1 MPLTPVEN
9 VGQGGIITDVA
20 PYQLQP
26 NQWSGGINVAFR
38 DGSIKKINGFEEVLK
53 DCPIEPWHLGTYQQ
67 HNHAGRLERDGFYWI
82 VFGMREIW
90 VSHNEEWFN
99 ITRQDGDGNIV
110 TYGTLNGSDWD
121 VTQSGALL
129 IATNGVDVPQLWK
142 LDENNKVSVDQPMVN
157 MDSWV
162 NKNTPDGTYLNCQ
175 TVEGFKNHII
185 TTSIDVQYNDQPI
198 IEQQNRTVKWS
209 TQHGHYAE
217 PATWNVTDDKHD
229 AGEYELLDTQGP
241 IIDTLPMGE
250 LFMIY
255 KADSVY
261 MMSYV
266 GTPYIFSF
274 KTLDPQVGIIAK
286 GAAVEYPG
294 GHFFVS
300 HSDCYINN
308 GQTIMPILSGKVRG
322 EMFNNINGTF
332 YDRIFCV
339 ANLAVNEIWA
349 CFPTVSSDYCDKAM
363 VWNYKDNTFSFRDLP
378 RVTDIKSGVQKV
390 GDIVYSKDDPS
401 TITWESSDP
410 DPSVPLVPWGS
421 VTTMRWGAVS
431 YANVVA
437 NLVMAAPPI
446 DRGDPSNPD
455 LTGKIY
461 RDGIGQK
468 EDGRLMY
475 SYAERTGID
484 FGDPSSVKHLRAI
497 WPKITVKGGTEIDVY
512 TGWQMGTDEP
522 VSWEGPIRFNPDKQS
537 KVSVRTT
544 GKLLAMRFET
554 KADTNWSISGIELEY
569 EMAGSRGSRSHI

>member
-1 MPLTPVEN
+1 MPLTPIEN
-9 VGQGGIITDVA
+9 VGAGGIITDVE
-20 PYQLQP
+20 PYQLQG
-26 NQWSGGINVAFR
+26 NQWSGGNNVAFN
-38 DGSIKKINGFEEVLK
+38 DGSVKKVNGYGEVMK

-67 HNHAGRLERDGFYWI
+67 HDHSGRLERNGFYWI
-82 VFGMREIW
+82 VFGEKEIY
-90 VSHNEEWFN
+90 VNHNDIWYN
-99 ITRQDGDGNIV
+99 ITRQDADGNPV
-110 TYGTLNGSDWD
+110 YYGTLTGTDWD

-129 IATNGVDVPQLWK
+129 IATNGVDAPQLWK
-142 LDENNKVSVDQPMVN
+142 LDEDNKVSVDQPMVD

-162 NKNTPDGTYLNCQ
+162 NNNTPDGTYISCE

-185 TTSIDVQYNDQPI
+185 TTAIDVQYDGSALQ
-198 IEQQNRTVKWS
+198 ERQNRTVKWS
-209 TQHGHYAE
+209 TQHGHYKE
-217 PATWNVTDDKHD
+217 PATWDVTDETQD

-255 KADSVY
+255 KTDSVY

-266 GTPYIFSF
+266 GTPYIFAF

-286 GAAVEYPG
+286 GAAVEFPG

-300 HSDCYINN
+300 QNDCYVNN
-308 GQTIMPILSGKVRG
+308 GQSITPILTGKVRG

-339 ANLAVNEIWA
+339 ANLAYNEVWA
-349 CFPTVSSDYCDKAM
+349 CFPSVSSNYCDKAM

-378 RVTDIKSGVQKV
+378 RVTDIKSGIQRVSN
-390 GDIVYSKDDPS
+390 IIYSKDDPT

-421 VTTMRWGAVS
+421 LTTMRWGAVS

-437 NLVMAAPPI
+437 NLVMASPPAAREGVSPAVI
-446 DRGDPSNPD
+446 
-455 LTGKIY
+455 TGKLY

-468 EDGRLMY
+468 EDGKLMY
-475 SYAERTGID
+475 SYVERTGID
-484 FGDPSSVKHLRAI
+484 FGDPSSVKRLRAI
-497 WPKITVKGGTEIDVY
+497 WPKIMVKGDTEIDVY
-512 TGWQMGTDEP
+512 TGYQMGTDEP
-522 VSWEGPIRFNPDKQS
+522 VTWEGPVRFNPDNQS

-554 KADTNWSISGIELEY
+554 KADTTWSLSGVEFEY
-569 EMAGSRGSRSHI
+569 EMAGNRGSRRHG